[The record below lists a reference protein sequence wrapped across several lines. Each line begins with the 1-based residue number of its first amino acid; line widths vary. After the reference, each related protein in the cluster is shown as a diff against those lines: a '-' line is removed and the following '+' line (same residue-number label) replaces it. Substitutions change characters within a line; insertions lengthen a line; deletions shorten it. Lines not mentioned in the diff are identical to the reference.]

1 MGKSR
6 AAGFTAYRRTE
17 QAFVDLF
24 ERYRA
29 ARMIP

>member
-6 AAGFTAYRRTE
+6 DAGFVAYRRTE

-24 ERYRA
+24 ERYR
-29 ARMIP
+29 RERFIP